1 MSTHQ
6 AAAPSP
12 VKPESAGRHCALFDR
27 RIVYENPYE
36 TIIPKIHE
44 GPAAFYSD
52 NIGVG
57 PRPGWIVRRN
67 ADLRKIYSDAE
78 NFHKRG
84 NTGFAQMIGE
94 NWDIIPTELDPPI
107 HTGFRAALNPVF
119 AASKIMQLDALVRER
134 ARFFIDKFKDR
145 GSCEFVSEFGVNFP
159 VSIFLDLIGLPQDRR
174 PQFLAWESQLLHGT
188 DHEARITS
196 VRSVKELLLET
207 IQDRKKN
214 PGDDLI
220 SKALKLEVNGRKWTD
235 EEVFGHC
242 FNLYLGGLDTV
253 TSNMGLHFHHLA
265 TTPADQEIMRNNTF
279 NQNVVAIEE
288 LLRGYAAVTT
298 NRICSKPYEID
309 GQTMMPGDFIAM
321 STPLAG
327 RDPEAYESPNEIR
340 LDRRPTHVTLGH
352 SIHRCLGQHL
362 ARRELQTAIEEFLKA
377 IPRFRVEPGFKV
389 PFFLGNVMHIPTL
402 PLTWS

>member
-1 MSTHQ
+1 MSATN
-6 AAAPSP
+6 AAPATP
-12 VKPESAGRHCALFDR
+12 AAPARVTHHCDLFDR
-27 RIVYENPYE
+27 RVVYENPYE
-36 TIIPKIHE
+36 TLLPKIHE
-44 GPAAFYSD
+44 GPAVFFAD
-52 NIGVG
+52 NISVG
-57 PRPGWIVRRN
+57 PRPGWVVRRN
-67 ADLRKIYSDAE
+67 ADLRKIYSDTE

-94 NWDIIPTELDPPI
+94 NWDIIPTELDPPM
-107 HTGFRAALNPVF
+107 HTGFRNALNPVF
-119 AASKIMQLDALVRER
+119 APSKMMALNSKVQER

-145 GSCEFVSEFGVNFP
+145 GSCEFVSEFGINFP
-159 VSIFLDLIGLPQDRR
+159 VSIFLDLVGLPQDQIA
-174 PQFLAWESQLLHGT
+174 QFLEWEGQMLHGT

-196 VRSVKELLLET
+196 VRSVKNLLLQT

-220 SKALKLEVNGRKWTD
+220 SQALQLQVDGRPWSD

-253 TSNMGLHFHHLA
+253 TSNLGWHFHHLA
-265 TTPADQEIMRNNTF
+265 THPKDQETMRSNSF
-279 NQNVVAIEE
+279 QQNVVAIEE

-298 NRICSKPYEID
+298 NRICSKRYEID
-309 GQTMMPGDFIAM
+309 GQTMLPGDFIAM

-327 RDPEAYESPNEIR
+327 RDPEAYEAPNEIR
-340 LDRRPTHVTLGH
+340 LDRKPTHVTLGH

-362 ARRELQTAIEEFLKA
+362 ARRELQAAIEEFLKV
-377 IPRFRVEPGFKV
+377 IPPFKLEPGFKV
-389 PFFLGNVMHIPTL
+389 PFFLGNILHIPTL

>member
-1 MSTHQ
+1 MSVLPAVPPPHIE
-6 AAAPSP
+6 PGSI
-12 VKPESAGRHCALFDR
+12 GHCDLFDR
-27 RIVYENPYE
+27 RIVYDNPFD
-36 TIIPKIHE
+36 TLIPRIHE
-44 GPAAFYSD
+44 GPAVFYVD
-52 NIGVG
+52 NVSIG
-57 PRPGWIVRRN
+57 PKPGWIVRRN
-67 ADLRKIYSDAE
+67 ADLRKIYSDTE

-94 NWDIIPTELDPPI
+94 SWDIIPTELDPPA
-107 HTGFRAALNPVF
+107 HTGFRAALNPIF
-119 AASKIMQLDALVRER
+119 AASKMMELDKLVRAR
-134 ARFFIDKFKDR
+134 ARTYIDKFKDR
-145 GSCEFVSEFGVNFP
+145 GACEFISEFAINFP
-159 VSIFLDLIGLPQDRR
+159 ITIFLDLVGLPQERR
-174 PQFLAWESQLLHGT
+174 PQFLEWENHLLHGT
-188 DHEARITS
+188 DHAARVAS
-196 VRSVKELLLET
+196 VRLVKELLLET
-207 IQDRKKN
+207 IEDRKRN
-214 PGDDLI
+214 PGEDLI

-253 TSNMGLHFHHLA
+253 TSNMSLHFHHLA
-265 TTPADQEIMRNNTF
+265 TTPGDQETMRNNSF
-279 NQNVVAIEE
+279 QQNVVAIEE

-298 NRICSKPYEID
+298 QRICSKPYVLD

-377 IPRFRVEPGFKV
+377 IPQFEIEPGFKV
-389 PFFLGNVMHIPTL
+389 PFFLSNVIHIPTL
-402 PLTWS
+402 PLTWH

>member
-1 MSTHQ
+1 MATLDVAQSV
-6 AAAPSP
+6 SP
-12 VKPESAGRHCALFDR
+12 KVVGHCALFDR

-36 TIIPKIHE
+36 TIIPEIHA
-44 GPAAFYSD
+44 GPAVFYAD
-52 NIGVG
+52 NISVG
-57 PRPGWIVRRN
+57 PRPGWLVRRH

-94 NWDIIPTELDPPI
+94 NWDIIPTELDPPM
-107 HTGFRAALNPVF
+107 HTGFRAALNPIF
-119 AASKIMQLDALVRER
+119 AASKIMKLDALVRER

-145 GSCEFVSEFGVNFP
+145 GSCEFVTEFGVNFP
-159 VSIFLDLIGLPQDRR
+159 ISIFLDLVGLEQERR
-174 PQFLAWESQLLHGT
+174 PQFLSWENQLLHGT

-196 VRSVKELLLET
+196 VRAVKDLLLEA
-207 IQDRKKN
+207 IQDRKKK
-214 PGDDLI
+214 PGTDLI
-220 SKALKLEVNGRKWTD
+220 SQALELKVDGRKWTD
-235 EEVFGHC
+235 DEVFGHC

-265 TTPADQEIMRNNTF
+265 TTPADQDVMRNNTST
-279 NQNVVAIEE
+279 QNVVAIEE

-298 NRICSKPYEID
+298 NRICSKRYEIG
-309 GQTMMPGDFIAM
+309 GQTMLPGDFIAM

-327 RDPEAYESPNEIR
+327 RDPEAYEAPNEIR
-340 LDRRPTHVTLGH
+340 LGRRPTHLTLGH

-389 PFFLGNVMHIPTL
+389 PFFLGNVIHIPTL
-402 PLTWS
+402 PLTWN

>member
-1 MSTHQ
+1 VS
-6 AAAPSP
+6 S
-12 VKPESAGRHCALFDR
+12 HCALFDR

-44 GPAAFYSD
+44 GPAVFYAD

-94 NWDIIPTELDPPI
+94 SWDIIPTELDPPI

-145 GSCEFVSEFGVNFP
+145 GSCEFVNEFGINFP

-174 PQFLAWESQLLHGT
+174 PQFLAWENQLLHGT

-196 VRSVKELLLET
+196 VRSVKELLLQT

-214 PGDDLI
+214 PGEDLI
-220 SKALKLEVNGRKWTD
+220 SKALKLEVNGRRWTD

-288 LLRGYAAVTT
+288 LLRAYAAVTT
-298 NRICSKPYEID
+298 NRICSKPYEIA

-362 ARRELQTAIEEFLKA
+362 ARRELQTAIEEFLKV
-377 IPRFRVEPGFKV
+377 IPRFRIEPGFKV
-389 PFFLGNVMHIPTL
+389 PFFLGNVIHIPTL